1 MNDTIYQAAALII
14 PLVIA
19 IVFHEVHTVLSP
31 NCWGIRPRIR

>member
-19 IVFHEVHTVLSP
+19 IVFHEVSHGYVAKLL
-31 NCWGIRPRIR
+31 GIRPPLR